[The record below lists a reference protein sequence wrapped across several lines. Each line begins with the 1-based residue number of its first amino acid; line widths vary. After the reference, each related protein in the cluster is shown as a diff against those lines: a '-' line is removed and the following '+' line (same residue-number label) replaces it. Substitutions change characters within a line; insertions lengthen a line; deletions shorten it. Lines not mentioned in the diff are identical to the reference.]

1 MEKDIKMPQRGK
13 QRALVFQGG
22 GSLGAYEAGVYHV
35 LYHWIKPGLH
45 QDENVFDI
53 IAGTS
58 IGAVNASIIINEVL
72 EKKKQ
77 GKLNEIIKYWENTPE
92 KLIQFW
98 KSISK
103 SNTITDIWDPW
114 NIPDFYRSFT
124 ENYLNLNYE
133 TYLNTFPFLKSFLP
147 SEESFRKY
155 YHTQMALA
163 SGEKQIFRPEFIY
176 PFPTPIWNKFFD
188 FISPTASWFQYS
200 NLPLR
205 NSISGSVSM
214 LKDDDRNG
222 INTQYSKNE
231 PRLLLVAVDISAGD
245 TRTFDSY
252 NEKITI
258 NHVLASAA
266 VPIHYA
272 YVDIGGNKYWDG
284 GILSN
289 TPVREV
295 LSEHSKFWV
304 EELGLDLGPD
314 PDIDFE
320 RGKEWFKKD
329 NKDEQN
335 TNKNKKIPRL
345 DLCIVNLYPS
355 EETGEQIPSLY
366 DYDLTKD
373 RENDIKFHDKTDYD
387 LKLADVVTDYHD
399 FVESL
404 GEVTIDAIE
413 AVKDKNTVDELKNK
427 FIDIL
432 KRKQR
437 TPTRND
443 EPRHYYDL
451 LKKRFD
457 IGRTIKVQRQDDID
471 TIANKFLDFSPETI
485 SSLIEKGIYDT
496 LNTLYDDH
504 NEGDK
509 KSFKEWLNEYIK
521 EIEKQNIKDI
531 LEPVLQFKEKRRL

>member
-1 MEKDIKMPQRGK
+1 MVIDIKMPHSGK

-22 GSLGAYEAGVYHV
+22 GSLGAYEAGAYHV
-35 LYHWIKPGLH
+35 LYHWIKRGLH

-58 IGAVNASIIINEVL
+58 IGAVNASIVINEVL
-72 EKKKQ
+72 EKKRQK
-77 GKLNEIIKYWENTPE
+77 KLDEIIKYWQNTPE

-98 KSISK
+98 ETVSK
-103 SNTITDIWDPW
+103 SNDITNLWDPW

-133 TYLNTFPFLKSFLP
+133 TYLNAFPFLRSFLP

-176 PFPTPIWNKFFD
+176 PFPTPLWNKFFD
-188 FISPTASWFQYS
+188 YISPTAMWFQYS

-205 NSISGSVSM
+205 NSIADSVSM
-214 LKDDDRNG
+214 LKDNG
-222 INTQYSKNE
+222 RSGIETQYSEKE
-231 PRLLLVAVDISAGD
+231 PRLLLVAVDISTGE

-252 NEKITI
+252 NENITI

-266 VPIHYA
+266 VPKHYA
-272 YVDIGGNKYWDG
+272 YVYINGNKYWDG

-295 LSEHSKFWV
+295 LSEHSKFWADR
-304 EELGLDLGPD
+304 LGLDLVSKTD
-314 PDIDFE
+314 YE
-320 RGKEWFKKD
+320 KEKEWIKKD

-335 TNKNKKIPRL
+335 KNKNKKIPKL
-345 DLCIVNLYPS
+345 ELCIVNLYPS
-355 EETGEQIPSLY
+355 EETGVQIPSLY

-373 RENDIKFHDKTDYD
+373 RENDIRFHDKTDYD
-387 LKLADVVTDYHD
+387 LKLANVVTDYHD
-399 FVESL
+399 FVESV
-404 GEVTIDAIE
+404 GKVTIDAIE
-413 AVKDKNTVDELKNK
+413 AVKDKNTVAKLKNK
-427 FIDIL
+427 FTEIL
-432 KRKQR
+432 NREQR
-437 TPTRND
+437 TLTRDNK
-443 EPRHYYDL
+443 PRHYYDL

-457 IGRTIKVQRQDDID
+457 IGRTIKVRRQDDID

-485 SSLIEKGIYDT
+485 SNLIEQGIYDT

-531 LEPVLQFKEKRRL
+531 LEPVLQFKEKKRL

>member
-1 MEKDIKMPQRGK
+1 
-13 QRALVFQGG
+13 
-22 GSLGAYEAGVYHV
+22 
-35 LYHWIKPGLH
+35 
-45 QDENVFDI
+45 
-53 IAGTS
+53 
-58 IGAVNASIIINEVL
+58 
-72 EKKKQ
+72 
-77 GKLNEIIKYWENTPE
+77 
-92 KLIQFW
+92 
-98 KSISK
+98 
-103 SNTITDIWDPW
+103 
-114 NIPDFYRSFT
+114 
-124 ENYLNLNYE
+124 
-133 TYLNTFPFLKSFLP
+133 
-147 SEESFRKY
+147 
-155 YHTQMALA
+155 MALA

>member
-1 MEKDIKMPQRGK
+1 MEKDIKMPHCGK

-35 LYHWIKPGLH
+35 LYHWIKRDLH

-72 EKKKQ
+72 EKKRKE
-77 GKLNEIIKYWENTPE
+77 KIDEIIKYWENTPE

-98 KSISK
+98 KTVSK
-103 SNTITDIWDPW
+103 SNTITNLWDLW
-114 NIPDFYRSFT
+114 NIPDFYRSLA

-133 TYLNTFPFLKSFLP
+133 TYLNAFPFLRSFLP
-147 SEESFRKY
+147 SEEAFRKY
-155 YHTQMALA
+155 YHTQMALS

-176 PFPTPIWNKFFD
+176 PFPTPLWNKFFD
-188 FISPTASWFQYS
+188 YISPTAMWFQYS

-205 NSISGSVSM
+205 NSITNSASM
-214 LKDDDRNG
+214 LKDNG
-222 INTQYSKNE
+222 RSGIKTQYSKEE
-231 PRLLLVAVDISAGD
+231 PRLLLIAVDISKGE

-252 NEKITI
+252 NENITI

-266 VPIHYA
+266 VPIHYS
-272 YVDIGGNKYWDG
+272 YVYIGGNKYWDG

-295 LSEHSKFWV
+295 LSEHSKFWADS
-304 EELGLDLGPD
+304 LGLDSFSNK
-314 PDIDFE
+314 DFE
-320 RGKEWFKKD
+320 KEKEWFKKD

-335 TNKNKKIPRL
+335 KNKNKNKKIPKL

-373 RENDIKFHDKTDYD
+373 RENDIRFHDKTDYD

-404 GEVTIDAIE
+404 GEVAIE
-413 AVKDKNTVDELKNK
+413 AIEGVKDKDKVADLKEKFTGILNTPQRTLTRKKETRYYYNLLKN
-427 FIDIL
+427 
-432 KRKQR
+432 
-437 TPTRND
+437 
-443 EPRHYYDL
+443 
-451 LKKRFD
+451 RFD
-457 IGRTIKVQRQDDID
+457 IERTIKIERRDDKD
-471 TIANKFLDFSPETI
+471 TIANKALDFSPESI
-485 SSLIEKGIYDT
+485 SSLIEQGIYDT
-496 LNTLYDDH
+496 LNTLYDHKDT
-504 NEGDK
+504 DK
-509 KSFKEWLNEYIK
+509 KVFEEWLNKYMEEIK
-521 EIEKQNIKDI
+521 KQNIRTS
-531 LEPVLQFKEKRRL
+531 FKI